1 MALTRNVGCCV
12 SIRDCIGD
20 QESEVDIAAMVV
32 CKNDVARRTK
42 ENRRN
47 RSWSLYGRVE
57 SSRASRRSNRFSFA
71 FIAERRRQRP

>member
-32 CKNDVARRTK
+32 CKNDGCAK
-42 ENRRN
+42 DEGKP
-47 RSWSLYGRVE
+47 SE
-57 SSRASRRSNRFSFA
+57 
-71 FIAERRRQRP
+71 